1 MYCLCFLG
9 IKIFFSWCDSS
20 ILHLSTFYVA
30 HWSKTEM
37 MCYYS
42 SIRKIVALHEQVSEM
57 NKGIQNDMKTAAEIS
72 PHFSKMSSEALHP
85 SDYKLYIKTR
95 CWCNFEMKMSN
106 TEEKLIWDIFFCFA
120 TNEGLKRNNSFVN
133 TYLGLETALDGTKIT
148 KTLVCISQI
157 SFISADYRTV
167 YWWYLSFARLLSRLT
182 TGNKQG

>member
-20 ILHLSTFYVA
+20 ILHLFTFYVA

-57 NKGIQNDMKTAAEIS
+57 NKGIWNDTKTAAEIC
-72 PHFSKMSSEALHP
+72 PHFSKVCSEGLHP
-85 SDYKLYIKTR
+85 SDYKLYIKMTR

-106 TEEKLIWDIFFCFA
+106 AEEKLIWDFFFPP
-120 TNEGLKRNNSFVN
+120 TSEGLKRNDIFVN
-133 TYLGLETALDGTKIT
+133 TYLGLETKNEN
-148 KTLVCISQI
+148 ISLYF
-157 SFISADYRTV
+157 SNFISADYRTV
-167 YWWYLSFARLLSRLT
+167 YWWYPRVLHVCSPD
-182 TGNKQG
+182 